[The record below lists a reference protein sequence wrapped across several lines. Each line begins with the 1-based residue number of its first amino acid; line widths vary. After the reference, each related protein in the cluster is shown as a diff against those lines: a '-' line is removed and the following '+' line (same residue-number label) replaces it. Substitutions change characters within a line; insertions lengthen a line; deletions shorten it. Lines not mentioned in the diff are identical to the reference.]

1 MPPLELLGRRGG
13 NETKHTT
20 KSRFTYSLPVLN
32 PQYTCARLFLNLKV
46 CFQLVDLFHELPDD
60 VSPLALAFFNVAQ
73 FTFFRLDI
81 VSCFWNSAHFKYPIR
96 GRRSRQCKFVPA
108 LGAALLVRERLCD
121 LSKLLLD
128 TEQGCFISA
137 DKSDG
142 LLIRCFCGF
151 TRTSV
156 SAVWNWMWS

>member
-60 VSPLALAFFNVAQ
+60 VSPRALAFFNVAQ
-73 FTFFRLDI
+73 FTFFR
-81 VSCFWNSAHFKYPIR
+81 F
-96 GRRSRQCKFVPA
+96 
-108 LGAALLVRERLCD
+108 
-121 LSKLLLD
+121 LLLKFC
-128 TEQGCFISA
+128 TFQVSNSRSEVASMQIRSGSRSSAPCPRAFVRFIKVIA
-137 DKSDG
+137 GHRTG
-142 LLIRCFCGF
+142 LLHFC
-151 TRTSV
+151 R
-156 SAVWNWMWS
+156 